1 MTVISTRSAAF
12 MIDRLLSSETGP
24 SFSNSEQSENS
35 VRRKRK
41 SWTCDV
47 CGKMFDRPSL
57 LNRHT
62 RTHTGEKPHV
72 CPTCGKAFSTSSS
85 LNTHCRIHSGEKVR
99 SFIDFN
105 RFKEFIFSLIRVKFV
120 VNDSLQVQI
129 FTIIG

>member
-1 MTVISTRSAAF
+1 
-12 MIDRLLSSETGP
+12 MIDQIEICISFYIKAQSSD
-24 SFSNSEQSENS
+24 NN
-35 VRRKRK
+35 RRKRK

-57 LNRHT
+57 LSRHT

-99 SFIDFN
+99 D
-105 RFKEFIFSLIRVKFV
+105 LIYE
-120 VNDSLQVQI
+120 I
-129 FTIIG
+129 